1 MTATTLITGAASGIG
16 AATIIKYLDDTCMHI
31 IAVDINGAS
40 LDAMKQQLSEEQQS
54 RLTTLALDL
63 TDQQAVQD
71 NLLSEVIARG
81 GIDHLVISH
90 AVGFDNQISEN
101 DKWDTIL
108 NVNLIATQ
116 RLFSLVDEH
125 VKDDGRVVVLSSIL
139 GRVGK
144 VSNSGYVTSKHA
156 LLGLVKA
163 LALDWAYRKITVNA
177 ILPCWVDTEML
188 RDQLAP
194 QAALVGSTVKKMLRK
209 IKKGIP
215 LRSLIAAEDVADC
228 VLFLTSSKA
237 KMITAQSIVID
248 GGFSCGA

>member
-16 AATIIKYLDDTCMHI
+16 AATIIKYLDDTEMDI
-31 IAVDINGAS
+31 IAVDINGNNLEAI
-40 LDAMKQQLSEEQQS
+40 KQELTEDQQK
-54 RLTTLALDL
+54 RVTTIALDL
-63 TDQQAVQD
+63 TDQQAVRD
-71 NLLSEVIARG
+71 ELLTKIINRG

-90 AVGFDNQISEN
+90 AVGFDNQVNEN

-108 NVNLIATQ
+108 NVNLMATQ
-116 RLFSLVDEH
+116 RLFSLMDEH
-125 VKDDGRVVVLSSIL
+125 IKEYGRVVVLSSVL

-144 VSNSGYVTSKHA
+144 ASNSGYVTSKHA

-188 RDQLAP
+188 REQLAP
-194 QAALVGSTVKKMLRK
+194 QAGMIGSTVKQMLRK

-228 VLFLTSSKA
+228 ILFLTSSKA